1 MHVKITYPSIKRGS
15 RNRRLL
21 LDILRWPFILAAVVS
36 VIVNLCVGG
45 PLWCVVASIGL
56 SAIWKLLLSIDL
68 VEYNRTSQFIKTVV
82 WSCILLASVDILLV
96 HGWSRFV
103 IPIVLFGAH
112 AICAVLFFTD
122 IETQKHNMMP
132 LILFIFASIVGS
144 VVVLHFWHE
153 QNDWPY
159 MVLLGLSAVFL
170 LTLILVLRQDF
181 LREMKRR
188 FHVK

>member
-15 RNRRLL
+15 RNRRFL
-21 LDILRWPFILAAVVS
+21 LDILRWPFILAAVAS

-45 PLWCVVASIGL
+45 PLWCVVVSIGL

-68 VEYNRTSQFIKTVV
+68 VEYNRMSQFIKTVV
-82 WSCILLASVDILLV
+82 WSSILLTSVDILLV
-96 HGWSRFV
+96 QGWSRFV
-103 IPIVLFGAH
+103 LPIVLFGAH

-144 VVVLHFWHE
+144 AVVLYFWHE

-159 MVLLGLSAVFL
+159 IVLLGLSAVFL

>member
-1 MHVKITYPSIKRGS
+1 MHVKITYPSIERGS

-103 IPIVLFGAH
+103 LPIVLFGAH

>member
-21 LDILRWPFILAAVVS
+21 LDILRWPFILAAVAS

-45 PLWCVVASIGL
+45 PLWCVVVSIGL

-144 VVVLHFWHE
+144 AVVLYFWHE

>member
-21 LDILRWPFILAAVVS
+21 LDILRWPFILAAVAS

-45 PLWCVVASIGL
+45 PLWCVVVSIGL

-103 IPIVLFGAH
+103 LPIVLFGAH

-144 VVVLHFWHE
+144 AVVLYFWHE